1 MFKIKYFIF
10 AFVLV
15 SIQAFSQEWQT
26 DIEDSKQLASAENKV
41 IILVFQG
48 SDWCGPCMKLD
59 REIWSTKEFQD
70 LAEDK
75 LVMLKADFPRRKKNK
90 LSDEQQKHNNQLAEK
105 YNSNGYFP
113 FVIILDS
120 KGNELGSMGYEKSTP
135 KDYFKKLI
143 AFAN

>member
-120 KGNELGSMGYEKSTP
+120 KGNELGSLGYEKSTP